1 MRRHIFIGAGAAFL
15 LVLVYFGIMSL
26 TGGIAAAISQAR
38 ILWYWIVALVSGFGT
53 QAALYSYLRQGI
65 RSKGATASVATSGG
79 VSTGSMVACCAH
91 HFSDVLPL
99 IGMAGLSIFLVRFQ
113 VVFIVAGILSNVVGI
128 TLMMESIQRHHPTS
142 LISNW
147 KLNLGKVK
155 IGALILAPV
164 ILAVVFFLTQA
175 A

>member
-1 MRRHIFIGAGAAFL
+1 MKRHVLIGIGAAVL
-15 LVLVYFGIMSL
+15 LLLIYLGIITLAQGLSH
-26 TGGIAAAISQAR
+26 AISQTQL
-38 ILWYWIVALVSGFGT
+38 LWYWVLALAAGFGT

-113 VVFIVAGILSNVVGI
+113 VFFIVMGVVSNVVGI
-128 TLMMESIQRHHPTS
+128 TIMLESIQRHHPTS
-142 LISNW
+142 PISNW

-155 IGALILAPV
+155 IGALITAPV

>member
-1 MRRHIFIGAGAAFL
+1 MKRHILFGIGAALL

-26 TGGIAAAISQAR
+26 AESIAAAVSQAR
-38 ILWYWIVALVSGFGT
+38 ALWYWIAALASGFGT

-65 RSKGATASVATSGG
+65 KSKGATASVATSGG

-113 VVFIVAGILSNVVGI
+113 VFFIVMGVVSNVVGI
-128 TLMMESIQRHHPTS
+128 TIMLESIQRHHPTS
-142 LISNW
+142 PISNW

-155 IGALILAPV
+155 IGALITAPV